1 MTDQEILEAMKV
13 ILKPI
18 HNKLDSMEIKL
29 GSMEIKMS
37 EMQVQIDTLRLDM
50 KTSERSIRKDIHA
63 LYDGMDTLVEV
74 LETKGILPKVQ

>member
-1 MTDQEILEAMKV
+1 MTDQEMLEAMKV
-13 ILKPI
+13 LLKPI
-18 HNKLDSMEIKL
+18 HNKLD
-29 GSMEIKMS
+29 SMEIKMS

-74 LETKGILPKVQ
+74 LETKDILPKVK

>member
-29 GSMEIKMS
+29 DSMEIKMS
-37 EMQVQIDTLRLDM
+37 EMQ
-50 KTSERSIRKDIHA
+50 S
-63 LYDGMDTLVEV
+63 
-74 LETKGILPKVQ
+74 